1 MEVRER
7 FYRARAWS
15 VHLYTS
21 LGLIASFMALAA
33 LVAGHPQRF
42 FIYLGIALFI
52 DATDGTLARRWQVK
66 KWAANFDGRK
76 LDDITDYINYA
87 FLPIF
92 FTYRAG
98 LVTGGLWVG
107 ILMVCLLA
115 AAYGF
120 CQGGAKTNDGFFTG
134 FPNFW
139 NLVVFYLYLLK
150 PPEAVA
156 GLIFL
161 ILAAL
166 IWVPVKYIS
175 FSTVPLRGLTLALC
189 AVYGV
194 MLGFL
199 VAQLEAPN
207 PLLVVGSLLV
217 PIYYVAASIY
227 LTVKERTKQDR
238 EQPAF
243 GG

>member
-1 MEVRER
+1 MDVKKR
-7 FYRARAWS
+7 FYQARAWS

-21 LGLIASFMALAA
+21 LGLITSFMALAA

-66 KWAANFDGRK
+66 KWAADFDGRK

-92 FTYRAG
+92 FTYRVG
-98 LVTGGLWVG
+98 LVSGPWVG
-107 ILMVCLLA
+107 VLLICLLA

-120 CQGGAKTNDGFFTG
+120 CQGGAKTSDGFFTG

-150 PPEAVA
+150 LPEAANIV
-156 GLIFL
+156 IFL
-161 ILAAL
+161 VLAGL

-175 FSTVPLRGLTLALC
+175 FSTVPLRGLTLMLC
-189 AVYGV
+189 ALYGIV
-194 MLGFL
+194 LGIL
-199 VAQLEAPN
+199 VAQLDNPN
-207 PLLVVGSLLV
+207 PLLVAGSLLV
-217 PIYYVAASIY
+217 PVYYVAASIY
-227 LTVKERTKQDR
+227 LTVKERQNDCDC